1 MANWWKCLLVLF
13 LLCFNEVYS
22 DSPIKHVVTLM
33 MENHSFD
40 NILGWVPGIGDLTG
54 EEYNLLDPAD
64 TNSQKFYV
72 GKGADYC
79 TLPDPN
85 HDLPSTS
92 YQLYAPFSPP
102 DNGAGTP
109 TNGGF
114 AANFNSI
121 TGSPQTIM
129 NCFTPDQLPATT
141 TLASTFTTCT
151 NFFAG
156 LPGPTNP
163 NRLFAHSATSMGY
176 TENIFNSVNVNTIYQ
191 SLMHND
197 PPYDWGIHYQDFSV
211 AHLISPLNTYPN
223 IIQDY
228 GLTVFYEKIK
238 NETLPNYT
246 FLTPLISPYQDMYPN
261 TQHPVYDIRGGD
273 MLIKEVYESLRNSTY
288 WNTTLLIIT
297 YDEHGGFW
305 DKKAPPTAVN
315 PTPNAKSDPDPF
327 NFTRAGVRIPT
338 ILVSPWLP
346 SAVDDVIYDLSSV
359 PASIKKLFNLTAP
372 FLSDRDAVANTFAN
386 QFLQQMRTDTPL
398 TLPPPPSGPWCYPAK
413 EKTSWIT
420 KRWY

>member
-1 MANWWKCLLVLF
+1 MD
-13 LLCFNEVYS
+13 LLC
-22 DSPIKHVVTLM
+22 
-33 MENHSFD
+33 
-40 NILGWVPGIGDLTG
+40 
-54 EEYNLLDPAD
+54 
-64 TNSQKFYV
+64 
-72 GKGADYC
+72 
-79 TLPDPN
+79 
-85 HDLPSTS
+85 STK
-92 YQLYAPFSPP
+92 
-102 DNGAGTP
+102 
-109 TNGGF
+109 
-114 AANFNSI
+114 
-121 TGSPQTIM
+121 
-129 NCFTPDQLPATT
+129 
-141 TLASTFTTCT
+141 
-151 NFFAG
+151 
-156 LPGPTNP
+156 
-163 NRLFAHSATSMGY
+163 
-176 TENIFNSVNVNTIYQ
+176 
-191 SLMHND
+191 
-197 PPYDWGIHYQDFSV
+197 
-211 AHLISPLNTYPN
+211 
-223 IIQDY
+223 
-228 GLTVFYEKIK
+228 KIK

-413 EKTSWIT
+413 EKLHGLQKDGIDMYHALLREAGKEHLMPYRPYDIHNDTAAGHYFRQAQRILFNT
-420 KRWY
+420 KK